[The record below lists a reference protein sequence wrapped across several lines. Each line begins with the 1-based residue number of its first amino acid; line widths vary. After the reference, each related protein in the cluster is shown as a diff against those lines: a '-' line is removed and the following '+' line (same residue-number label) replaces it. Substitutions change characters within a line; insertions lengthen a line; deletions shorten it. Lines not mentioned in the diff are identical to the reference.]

1 MMGHT
6 ELLDQRSESAFFP
19 LLTPSPPPG
28 SLLGL
33 MALEKLPNSI
43 LRDLKARAQKLEPL
57 VKVGKSGLTEGFYR
71 NLDEIF
77 ANHELVK
84 VKFADLKDQKKE
96 LTPQIVEKTQ
106 SHLIM
111 QVGNV
116 IVLYRK
122 KPDAAVTEKDEAA
135 D

>member
-1 MMGHT
+1 MPFIPLIDSPAT
-6 ELLDQRSESAFFP
+6 SRQSAH
-19 LLTPSPPPG
+19 
-28 SLLGL
+28 L

-96 LTPQIVEKTQ
+96 LTPQIVEKSQ
-106 SHLIM
+106 SHLIL

>member
-1 MMGHT
+1 
-6 ELLDQRSESAFFP
+6 
-19 LLTPSPPPG
+19 
-28 SLLGL
+28 

-77 ANHELVK
+77 TNHELVK

-96 LTPQIVEKTQ
+96 LTPQIVEKSQ
-106 SHLIM
+106 SHLIL

-122 KPDAAVTEKDEAA
+122 KPVAAVTEKDETA

>member
-1 MMGHT
+1 
-6 ELLDQRSESAFFP
+6 
-19 LLTPSPPPG
+19 
-28 SLLGL
+28 

-96 LTPQIVEKTQ
+96 LTPQIVEKSQ
-106 SHLIM
+106 SHLIL